1 MSTSKKGKQGE
12 NLAANFLIN
21 HGYKILKENY
31 RHKRGEIDL
40 IAQKND
46 LLVFV
51 EVKSKARDKFGFPEE
66 AVNSKKEEMII
77 STADQY
83 LFEADWQGS
92 IRFDIISILGEG
104 DKIEITHFED
114 AFY

>member
-12 NLAANFLIN
+12 KLAANFLKS
-21 HGYKILKENY
+21 HGYEILEENY

-40 IAQKND
+40 IARKEG

-51 EVKSKARDKFGFPEE
+51 EVKTKSRDKYGFPEE

-77 STADQY
+77 TTADQY
-83 LFEADWQGS
+83 VFEADWRGS

-104 DKIEITHFED
+104 DNIQIAHFED

>member
-12 NLAANFLIN
+12 KLAANFLIS
-21 HGYKILKENY
+21 HGYEILRENY

-40 IAQKND
+40 IAKKND

-51 EVKSKARDKFGFPEE
+51 EVKSKARDRYGFPEE

-77 STADQY
+77 TTADQY
-83 LFEADWQGS
+83 LFEEDWQGS

-104 DKIEITHFED
+104 DDIRIAHFED